1 MSDSRFRVV
10 TVAREYGSGGAA
22 IATRLAARLGYQLLD
37 RALIGRI
44 ADEAHIDPDL
54 ARRFDEHVDP
64 WVKRIGRALWYGGF
78 EAVAVV
84 DDSDVVNAD
93 RLAVL
98 GGRLIEEAARA
109 GRCVIVGRGGQCLLR
124 GRADV
129 FHVFVYA
136 PREERLR
143 RLRERLGPGA
153 ELELVLEETD
163 RERASYIRRH
173 FGEDWLDPRLYH
185 LMVNAVLGEETA
197 VSAILA
203 AFRAATP
210 GLAAAP

>member
-1 MSDSRFRVV
+1 MSASRFRVV

-22 IATRLAARLGYQLLD
+22 IATRLAGRLGFQLLD
-37 RALIGRI
+37 RALIERI
-44 ADEAHIDPDL
+44 AEEAHIDPDL

-64 WVKRIGRALWYGGF
+64 WVKRIGHALWYGGF

-84 DDSDVVNAD
+84 DENDVVNAD

-98 GGRLIEEAARA
+98 GGRVIEEAAHA
-109 GRCVIVGRGGQCLLR
+109 GGCVIVGRGGQCLLR
-124 GRADV
+124 GRSDV

-136 PREERLR
+136 AREERLR

-163 RERASYIRRH
+163 RERAAYVRRH
-173 FGEDWLDPRLYH
+173 FGENWLDPRLYH
-185 LMVNAVLGEETA
+185 LMVNATLGEEAA

-203 AFRAATP
+203 ALGADAP
-210 GLAAAP
+210 GPASRP